1 VSLIVEGLLRFLAD
15 ILVEPWRRKLQRKL
29 GGRTLWA
36 YLRDGR
42 RFDKD
47 ELPPL
52 PPKRDT

>member
-42 RFDKD
+42 PFDKD